1 MKSVRFDGIYNGK
14 EAEVGHGVCVH
25 IYIYAC
31 TYICVSVKFSL
42 RKLSFTEVLVTF
54 DLKNICIYIIYIYI

>member
-1 MKSVRFDGIYNGK
+1 MG
-14 EAEVGHGVCVH
+14 CVS

-42 RKLSFTEVLVTF
+42 RNLSFTEVLVTF
-54 DLKNICIYIIYIYI
+54 DLKNICIYIIYIYIYIYLFIFIYI